1 MELQARQ
8 GYIVRT
14 YDKKFQT
21 NKYFKKA
28 QKVSA
33 ETGKVT
39 DQARH
44 GSTWEADISG
54 SLGIEVSSISP
65 VHAHATKTYMQAKHY
80 TKLFKQSFKN

>member
-1 MELQARQ
+1 MKLQARQ
-8 GYIVRT
+8 GYTVRT
-14 YDKKFQT
+14 YEKKFQI

-44 GSTWEADISG
+44 GSTWEADVSG
-54 SLGIEVSSISP
+54 SLGIEVSSIPP
-65 VHAHATKTYMQAKHY
+65 VHAHGTKTYMQAKHY